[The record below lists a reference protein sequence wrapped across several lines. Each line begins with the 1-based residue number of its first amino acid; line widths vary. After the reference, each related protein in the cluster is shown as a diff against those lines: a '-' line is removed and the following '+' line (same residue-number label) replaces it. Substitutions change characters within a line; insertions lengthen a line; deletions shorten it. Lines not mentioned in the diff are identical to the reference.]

1 MFAAQNPAAAVGTPT
16 QAVLDRQALGKR
28 VGRELRLTSS
38 AAAPDAALLRGH
50 FSMDLL
56 REGLHLH
63 CTDIVHLHDM
73 TTRFTTEQESVK
85 VLLKLEGTAR
95 VKMAGRLLDLDAG
108 RGVAAVPKA
117 VLLNVPRGQD
127 FERRGDA
134 GVRERMVAI
143 TLSPAWLD
151 ASGLDRSMVHRQA
164 PALRWQP
171 SARALAIAEQLVR
184 PEAFGGAMLK
194 LLQESRTLELVAEA
208 LSGTGDSR
216 VTLPAALRPADYRR
230 ICSVRDWLDSGDA
243 DALTLADIAR
253 SAGSNPHTLQQHFRA
268 TFGRTVID
276 YLRECRLRRAAT
288 ALQRD
293 GISVAR
299 AAEIAGYG
307 SQANFSTA
315 FRRHFGQSP
324 KQYRDRL

>member
-1 MFAAQNPAAAVGTPT
+1 MFAAQSTADAHPA
-16 QAVLDRQALGKR
+16 LDRQALGR
-28 VGRELRLTSS
+28 RIGRTLQLTSS
-38 AAAPDAALLRGH
+38 SAAPDAALLRGR

-85 VLLKLEGTAR
+85 VLLRLEGTAR
-95 VKMAGRLLDLDAG
+95 VKMGGRPLDLHAG
-108 RGVAAVPKA
+108 RGTAAVPKA
-117 VLLNVPRGQD
+117 VLLDVPPGQD
-127 FERRGDA
+127 FERSGDA

-143 TLSPAWLD
+143 TLSPDWLE
-151 ASGLDRSMVHRQA
+151 ATGLDRSMLHQQA
-164 PALRWQP
+164 PVLRWRP

-184 PEAFGGAMLK
+184 PEVFDGAMLK

-208 LSGTGDSR
+208 LGAAR
-216 VTLPAALRPADYRR
+216 HACVARPATLRPADYRR
-230 ICSVRDWLDSGDA
+230 ICSLRDWLDSGDA
-243 DALTLADIAR
+243 DALTLVDIAR
-253 SAGSNPHTLQQHFRA
+253 AVGSNPHTLQQLFRV

-276 YLRECRLRRAAT
+276 YLRENRLRRAAT

-293 GISVAR
+293 GVSVAR
-299 AAEIAGYG
+299 AAEIAGYS

-315 FRRHFGQSP
+315 FRRHFGHSP
-324 KQYRDRL
+324 RRHRDRL